1 MMTLKKIEKVKK
13 DLKREKV
20 VKKLKIKGERRN
32 MLKKMIKYIFIYTTL
47 CVLFIGCESNVFGP
61 DGGECTNCYLEIEAP
76 DLPMDENGI
85 YHLDYDENQIQTFT
99 QLRAY
104 VGYEMEYVEWTTNI
118 TFEGCTWDYCE
129 DIPVVNGSGY
139 SSDDGYAYQMMGVY
153 EGNIG
158 DIATIWVGY
167 YDNYGNQWLDSIKVK
182 INE

>member
-1 MMTLKKIEKVKK
+1 
-13 DLKREKV
+13 
-20 VKKLKIKGERRN
+20 

-76 DLPMDENGI
+76 DLPMDKNGI
-85 YHLDYDENQIQTFT
+85 YHLDFNDGGIQTFT

-104 VGYEMEYVEWTTNI
+104 IGYEYEYVEWVTDV

-129 DIPVVNGSGY
+129 DIPVVNGASYTNEEGY
-139 SSDDGYAYQMMGVY
+139 GYTMMGVST
-153 EGNIG
+153 ENIG
-158 DIATIWVGY
+158 MIATIWVGY
-167 YDNYGNQWLDSIKVK
+167 YDYYGNQWLDSIRIQ